1 MRDSH
6 IALIQL
12 KQISDHTITDIL
24 HFSKK
29 SSKYSDSLT
38 GSD

>member
-1 MRDSH
+1 MKDIH
-6 IALIQL
+6 ITLIQL
-12 KQISDHTITDIL
+12 KQISDHTFTHIL

-29 SSKYSDSLT
+29 FKYSDSLT